1 MTDDINLLRDITVNL
16 KKESDMKKGKKI
28 FNVNSIISRYLYI
41 TFFSIIVTVPHLSL
55 AQTNEIQKK
64 STHEESKEKILEN
77 QAHLKEEI
85 QKLTT
90 AIELHAQ
97 DKEEILPP
105 ILEQKLE
112 VLQKIDLIYEQQ
124 LIQIKR
130 SFDLMQTLAQL
141 REGLSNVVT
150 QKPLPEPPYSFSFL
164 DELKEKLVI
173 LEGQNRPIEDT
184 IKTATASLQ
193 ATQDKLKKT
202 DQDSRRIKEELE
214 VAKKEVVTSPAF
226 IIVELS
232 KRLTGEEV
240 TLKKYP

>member
-1 MTDDINLLRDITVNL
+1 MR
-16 KKESDMKKGKKI
+16 GKKI
-28 FNVNSIISRYLYI
+28 FNLKSIISIYLYI
-41 TFFSIIVTVPHLSL
+41 TLFSIIVTVHHVSH
-55 AQTNEIQKK
+55 AQTNDIQNK

-85 QKLTT
+85 TKVTT

-130 SFDLMQTLAQL
+130 SFDLMQTLEQL
-141 REGLSNVVT
+141 REELSNVVT
-150 QKPLPEPPYSFSFL
+150 QKPLSEPPYSFSFL

-202 DQDSRRIKEELE
+202 DQDFRRIKEELE
-214 VAKKEVVTSPAF
+214 VAKKEDISLYLVVD
-226 IIVELS
+226 L
-232 KRLTGEEV
+232 LLL
-240 TLKKYP
+240 LKKLPNGQLKVRQLQLLKASQRLKRGTYTNFD